1 MKKITAILVTM
12 LLVLSMVGCGGTTQ
26 SATQGSQAA
35 TLATS
40 DAAAASTDSGAAPQA
55 GNTGKKDIIALCL
68 PTLDNP
74 LMVEFKD
81 SFNAVFGADYQL
93 EVASANNDAKTQ
105 ATQVENYVTMN
116 PKLIAINAIETTTL
130 VPTIEAARKKGIK
143 VIFVGTNPGPD
154 VADVVMS
161 TNNFMGGEMCAL
173 MTKDWVD
180 KTYASA
186 APGSVS
192 AAILV
197 STRSPDDVDRSNGL
211 RMVTEEWCKNSQ
223 GSLVGK
229 DGNPISEKDGKYLAG
244 KSDADRVANPAYSKQ
259 LKVVSEYEAA
269 MFADAQTAM
278 DNILTKYPDVKVVLC
293 YSSNGGDGA
302 SQTIMDG
309 IKKGIYKDKPENYGV
324 FGVGLFG
331 PELDLV
337 KKSNS
342 NESLLRGCV
351 SFGGTELTKTVAENA
366 LKLVKGEKLDAFIW
380 DKLFLVTPIMKEGQP
395 DALFTEQQSG
405 GVLGTGTK

>member
-1 MKKITAILVTM
+1 MKRNFTLLVV
-12 LLVLSMVGCGGTTQ
+12 LILVLSMVGCGGSTQ
-26 SATQGSQAA
+26 SAAEVTQASTGEQASTQGSGDNAA
-35 TLATS
+35 TQNS
-40 DAAAASTDSGAAPQA
+40 SSG
-55 GNTGKKDIIALCL
+55 TRDIIALCL

-81 SFNAVFGADYQL
+81 AFNATFGSDYQV

-116 PKLIAINAIETTTL
+116 PKLIAVNSIETTTL
-130 VPTIEAARKKGIK
+130 LTTIEAARKKGIK
-143 VIFVGTNPGPD
+143 VIFVGTNPGPG
-154 VADVVMS
+154 VADTVMS
-161 TNNFMGGEMCAL
+161 TNNFMAGELCAL
-173 MTKDWVD
+173 MARDWVD
-180 KTYASA
+180 KTYATA
-186 APGSVS
+186 GAGSIS
-192 AAILV
+192 AAILT
-197 STRSPDDVDRSNGL
+197 STRTPDDVARSSGL
-211 RMVTEEWCKNSQ
+211 RMISEEWCKNSD
-223 GSLVGK
+223 GCLVGS
-229 DGNPISEKDGKYLAG
+229 DGNPISDKDGKYLDG
-244 KSDADRVANPAYSKQ
+244 KSDADRVSNPTYSKQ

-293 YSSNGGDGA
+293 YSSNGGDGT

-309 IKKGIYKDKPENYGV
+309 IAKGIYKDKPENYGV

-337 KKSNS
+337 KKANN

-351 SFGGTELTKTVAENA
+351 SFGGTELTKNVADNSM
-366 LKLVKGEKLDAFIW
+366 KLVKGEKMDPFIW
-380 DKLFLVTPIMKEGQP
+380 DELFTVTPVMKDGQP
-395 DALFTEQQSG
+395 DALFTKQQAG